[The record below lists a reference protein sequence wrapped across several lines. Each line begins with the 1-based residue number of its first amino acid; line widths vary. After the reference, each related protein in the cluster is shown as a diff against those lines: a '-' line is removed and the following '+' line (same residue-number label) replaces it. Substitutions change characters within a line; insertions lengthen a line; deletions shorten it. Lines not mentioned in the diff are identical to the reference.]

1 MAFSSPSCLYYEVF
15 SYLIDYKLQ
24 FPFSSNPEEITMRS
38 AIIKEG
44 PERAPNRSLLKATG
58 VTDAEMR
65 RPFIAVVNSW
75 NDIIPGHIHL
85 NKLAE
90 AVKAGIRNA
99 GGVPFEFHTIGVCD
113 GIAMGHEGMKYS
125 LPSREVI
132 EDTIELMVKAHQF
145 DGMVLIPSCD
155 KIVPGHI
162 MAAGRLDIPSI
173 VVTGGPMLPGYV
185 DDKYTDLISVFEGV
199 GAHRAGKLSE
209 ADLER
214 LENLSCAGAGSCAG
228 MFTANTMACMTEA
241 LGLSLPGC
249 ATAHAVDAK
258 KTRIAKESGERIVEM
273 VRENLTPR
281 KLVTPKSFENAIMV
295 DMAIGGS
302 TNTTLHLPALA
313 HEFGIELSLETFDE
327 LSRTT
332 PHLISLRPGG
342 PNFMLHFDRAGGVQA
357 ILQRLA
363 SKLDL
368 TRLTANGK
376 TLGENLE
383 EFEIINPKLNKEI
396 VATLENPIHAQGG
409 IAVLKGTLA
418 PDGSV
423 VKQTAVDPK
432 MHIHTG
438 PARVYDC
445 EEDAMKGILAG
456 EVKPGDIVV
465 IRYEGPKGGP
475 GMREMLAATAAIGGM
490 GLLESV
496 ALVTDGRFSGGTRG
510 PCIGHVSPEASEGG
524 PIGLV
529 KTGDLI
535 EINIPERILNL
546 KISEE
551 EFKRRKAAF
560 VPKKKEVTGY
570 LARYQ
575 RSVHSANTGGIVD

>member
-1 MAFSSPSCLYYEVF
+1 
-15 SYLIDYKLQ
+15 
-24 FPFSSNPEEITMRS
+24 MRS

-44 PERAPNRSLLKATG
+44 PERAANRSLLKATG
-58 VTDAEMR
+58 VTDSEMKK
-65 RPFIAVVNSW
+65 PFIAVVNSW
-75 NDIIPGHIHL
+75 NDIVPGHIHL

-132 EDTIELMVKAHQF
+132 EDTIELMVRAHQF
-145 DGMVLIPSCD
+145 DGMVLIPTCD
-155 KIVPGHI
+155 KIVPGHL
-162 MAAGRLDIPSI
+162 MAAGRLDIPAI

-199 GAHRAGKLSE
+199 GAYRAGKLSE
-209 ADLER
+209 AELKR

-258 KTRIAKESGERIVEM
+258 KVRIAKESGERVVEL
-273 VRENLTPR
+273 VKENITPR
-281 KLVTPKSFENAIMV
+281 KIVTQKSFENAIMV
-295 DMAIGGS
+295 DMAVGGS

-313 HEFGIELSLETFDE
+313 HEFGLELPLEAFDE
-327 LSRTT
+327 LSRKT

-342 PNFMLHFDRAGGVQA
+342 PNFMLHFDRAGGVEA
-357 ILQRLA
+357 VMQRLA
-363 SKLDL
+363 SKLHLDQL
-368 TRLTANGK
+368 TVNGK
-376 TLGENLE
+376 TIGENLN
-383 EFEIINPKLNKEI
+383 EFEIVNPKLNKEI
-396 VATLENPIHAQGG
+396 IATLENPIHAEGG
-409 IAVLKGTLA
+409 IAVLKGSLA

-423 VKQTAVDPK
+423 VKQAAVDPK
-432 MHIHTG
+432 MRVHTG
-438 PARVYDC
+438 PAKVYDC
-445 EEDAMKGILAG
+445 EEEAMQGILAG
-456 EVKPGDIVV
+456 DVKPGNVVV

-475 GMREMLAATAAIGGM
+475 GMREMLAATAAIAGM

-496 ALVTDGRFSGGTRG
+496 ALITDGRFSGGTRG

-524 PIGLV
+524 PIAFV
-529 KTGDLI
+529 KDGDLI
-535 EINIPERILNL
+535 EINIPERVLNL
-546 KISEE
+546 KVSEE
-551 EFKRRKAAF
+551 ELKKRRAAF
-560 VPKKKEVTGY
+560 VPPKKEVTGY

>member
-1 MAFSSPSCLYYEVF
+1 
-15 SYLIDYKLQ
+15 
-24 FPFSSNPEEITMRS
+24 MRS

-44 PERAPNRSLLKATG
+44 PERAGNRSLLKATG
-58 VTDAEMR
+58 VTDAEMK

-75 NDIIPGHIHL
+75 NDIVPGHTHL

-99 GGVPFEFHTIGVCD
+99 GGVPFEFHTIAVCD

-125 LPSREVI
+125 LPSREII

-145 DGMVLIPSCD
+145 DGMVLIPTCD
-155 KIVPGHI
+155 KIVPGHL
-162 MAAGRLDIPSI
+162 MAAGRLDIPAI

-199 GAHRAGKLSE
+199 GSYRAGKLSE
-209 ADLER
+209 AELKR

-258 KTRIAKESGERIVEM
+258 KMRIAKESGELIVEL
-273 VRENLTPR
+273 VKKNITPR
-281 KLVTPKSFENAIMV
+281 QIVTQKSFENAIMV
-295 DMAIGGS
+295 DMAVGGS

-313 HEFGIELSLETFDE
+313 HEFGLELPLEAFDE

-342 PNFMLHFDRAGGVQA
+342 PNFMLHFDRAGGVEA
-357 ILQRLA
+357 IMQRLA
-363 SKLDL
+363 SKLHLDQL
-368 TRLTANGK
+368 TVNGK
-376 TLGENLE
+376 TIKENLN

-396 VATLENPIHAQGG
+396 IATLEKPIHAEGG

-423 VKQTAVDPK
+423 VKQAAVDPK
-432 MHIHTG
+432 MRVHTG

-445 EEDAMKGILAG
+445 EEDAMKSILAG
-456 EVKPGDIVV
+456 DIKPGDIII

-496 ALVTDGRFSGGTRG
+496 ALITDGRFSGGTRG

-529 KTGDLI
+529 KEGDLI
-535 EINIPERILNL
+535 EINIPERVLNL
-546 KISEE
+546 KVSEE
-551 EFKRRKAAF
+551 ELEKRRAVF
-560 VPKKKEVTGY
+560 VPPKKKVTGY

-575 RSVHSANTGGIVD
+575 RAVHSANTGGIVD

>member
-1 MAFSSPSCLYYEVF
+1 
-15 SYLIDYKLQ
+15 
-24 FPFSSNPEEITMRS
+24 MRS
-38 AIIKEG
+38 SIIKEG
-44 PERAPNRSLLKATG
+44 PERAANRSLLKATG
-58 VTDAEMR
+58 VTDSEMR
-65 RPFIAVVNSW
+65 KPFIAVVNSW

-145 DGMVLIPSCD
+145 DGVVLIPSCD
-155 KIVPGHI
+155 KIVPGHL
-162 MAAGRLDIPSI
+162 MAAGRLDIPAI

-199 GAHRAGKLSE
+199 GAYSAGKLSE
-209 ADLER
+209 IDLKR
-214 LENLSCAGAGSCAG
+214 LENFSCAGAGSCAG

-258 KTRIAKESGERIVEM
+258 KARIAKESGERIVEM
-273 VRENLTPR
+273 IRENLTPR
-281 KLVTPKSFENAIMV
+281 KIVSLKSFENAIMV

-313 HEFGIELSLETFDE
+313 HEFGLNLPLEKFDE

-332 PHLISLRPGG
+332 PHLISLRPSG

-357 ILQRLA
+357 IMQRLS
-363 SKLDL
+363 SKLHLDQL
-368 TRLTANGK
+368 TVNGK
-376 TLGENLE
+376 TIGENLK
-383 EFEIINPKLNKEI
+383 EFDIVNPKLNKEI
-396 VATLENPIHAQGG
+396 IATLEEPIHAEGG
-409 IAVLKGTLA
+409 IAVLKGNLA

-423 VKQTAVDPK
+423 VKQAAVDPK
-432 MHIHTG
+432 MRVYTG
-438 PARVYDC
+438 PAKVYNC
-445 EEDAMKGILAG
+445 EEDAMESILAG
-456 EVKPGDIVV
+456 NVKPGDIVV

-496 ALVTDGRFSGGTRG
+496 ALITDGRFSGGTRG

-524 PIGLV
+524 PIALV
-529 KTGDLI
+529 KDGDMI
-535 EINIPERILNL
+535 EINIPERVLNL
-546 KISEE
+546 KVSEE
-551 EFKRRKAAF
+551 ELKQRKAVF
-560 VPKKKEVTGY
+560 VPPKKEVTGY

-575 RSVHSANTGGIVD
+575 RAVHSANTGGIVD

>member
-1 MAFSSPSCLYYEVF
+1 
-15 SYLIDYKLQ
+15 
-24 FPFSSNPEEITMRS
+24 MRS
-38 AIIKEG
+38 SIIKEG
-44 PERAPNRSLLKATG
+44 PERAANRSLLKATG
-58 VTDAEMR
+58 VTDSEMR
-65 RPFIAVVNSW
+65 KPFIAVVNSW
-75 NDIIPGHIHL
+75 NDIVPGHIHL
-85 NKLAE
+85 SKLAE

-132 EDTIELMVKAHQF
+132 EDTIELMVRAHQF
-145 DGMVLIPSCD
+145 DGIVLMPTCD
-155 KIVPGHI
+155 KIVPGHL
-162 MAAGRLDIPSI
+162 MAAGRLDIPAI

-199 GAHRAGKLSE
+199 GAYRAGKLSE
-209 ADLER
+209 AELNR

-281 KLVTPKSFENAIMV
+281 KIVTFKSFENAIMV

-313 HEFGIELSLETFDE
+313 HEFGLKLPLDTFDE

-357 ILQRLA
+357 VMQRLS
-363 SKLDL
+363 SKLHLDQL
-368 TRLTANGK
+368 TVNGK
-376 TLGENLE
+376 TIGENLE
-383 EFEIINPKLNKEI
+383 GLDIVNPKLNKEI
-396 VATLENPIHAQGG
+396 LATLENPIHAQGG
-409 IAVLKGTLA
+409 IAVLKGSLA
-418 PDGSV
+418 PDGAV
-423 VKQTAVDPK
+423 VKQAAVAPN
-432 MHIHTG
+432 MRVHTG
-438 PARVYDC
+438 PARVYDS
-445 EEDAMKGILAG
+445 EEDSMTDILAG
-456 EVKPGDIVV
+456 HVKPGDVII

-496 ALVTDGRFSGGTRG
+496 ALITDGRFSGGTRG

-524 PIGLV
+524 PIALV
-529 KTGDLI
+529 KDGDMI
-535 EINIPERILNL
+535 EINIPERILDL
-546 KISEE
+546 KVSEE
-551 EFKRRKAAF
+551 ELKQRKAAF
-560 VPKKKEVTGY
+560 VPPKKEVTGY

-575 RSVHSANTGGIVD
+575 RAVHSANTGGIVD

>member
-1 MAFSSPSCLYYEVF
+1 
-15 SYLIDYKLQ
+15 
-24 FPFSSNPEEITMRS
+24 MRS

-44 PERAPNRSLLKATG
+44 PERAANRSLLKATG
-58 VTDAEMR
+58 VTDAEMK

-132 EDTIELMVKAHQF
+132 EDTIELMVRAHQF
-145 DGMVLIPSCD
+145 DGMVLIPTCD
-155 KIVPGHI
+155 KIVPGHL
-162 MAAGRLDIPSI
+162 MAAGRLDIPAI

-199 GAHRAGKLSE
+199 GAFRAGKLSE
-209 ADLER
+209 AELER

-258 KTRIAKESGERIVEM
+258 KVRIAKESGERIVEL
-273 VRENLTPR
+273 VKQNITPR
-281 KLVTPKSFENAIMV
+281 KIVTYKSFENAIMV
-295 DMAIGGS
+295 DMAVGGS

-313 HEFGIELSLETFDE
+313 HEFGLELPLEAFDE
-327 LSRTT
+327 LSRKTS
-332 PHLISLRPGG
+332 HLISLRPGG
-342 PNFMLHFDRAGGVQA
+342 PNFMLHFDRAGGVEA
-357 ILQRLA
+357 VMQRLS
-363 SKLDL
+363 SKLHLDQL
-368 TRLTANGK
+368 TVNGK
-376 TLGENLE
+376 TIGENISEL
-383 EFEIINPKLNKEI
+383 EIINPKLNEEI
-396 VATLENPIHAQGG
+396 IKNLENPIHAEGG
-409 IAVLKGTLA
+409 IAVLKGSLA

-423 VKQTAVDPK
+423 VKQAAVDPK
-432 MHIHTG
+432 MRVHTG
-438 PARVYDC
+438 PAKVYDC
-445 EEDAMKGILAG
+445 EEDAMKSILAG

-475 GMREMLAATAAIGGM
+475 GMREMLAATAAIAGM

-529 KTGDLI
+529 KDGDLI

-546 KISEE
+546 KVSEE
-551 EFKRRKAAF
+551 ELEKRRSVF
-560 VPKKKEVTGY
+560 NPPEKKVTGY

-575 RSVHSANTGGIVD
+575 RAVHSANTGGIVD

>member
-1 MAFSSPSCLYYEVF
+1 
-15 SYLIDYKLQ
+15 
-24 FPFSSNPEEITMRS
+24 MRS
-38 AIIKEG
+38 SIIKEG
-44 PERAPNRSLLKATG
+44 PERAANRSLLKATG
-58 VTDAEMR
+58 ITDSEMK

-132 EDTIELMVKAHQF
+132 EDTIELMVRAHQF
-145 DGMVLIPSCD
+145 DGMVLMPTCD
-155 KIVPGHI
+155 KIVPGHL
-162 MAAGRLDIPSI
+162 MAAGRLDIPAI

-199 GAHRAGKLSE
+199 GAYRAGKLSE
-209 ADLER
+209 ADLNR

-281 KLVTPKSFENAIMV
+281 KIVNPKSFENAIMV

-313 HEFGIELSLETFDE
+313 HEFGLNLPLDTFDE

-357 ILQRLA
+357 VMQRLS
-363 SKLDL
+363 SKLNLDQF
-368 TRLTANGK
+368 TVNGK
-376 TLGENLE
+376 TIKENLE
-383 EFEIINPKLNKEI
+383 ELDIVNPKLNKEI
-396 VATLENPIHAQGG
+396 LTTLENPIHAEGG
-409 IAVLKGTLA
+409 IAILKGSLA

-423 VKQTAVDPK
+423 VKQAAVSPN
-432 MHIHTG
+432 MRVHTG

-445 EEDAMKGILAG
+445 EEDSMKAILAG
-456 EVKPGDIVV
+456 HVKPGDVVV

-496 ALVTDGRFSGGTRG
+496 ALITDGRFSGGTRG

-524 PIGLV
+524 PIALV
-529 KTGDLI
+529 KDGDMI

-546 KISEE
+546 KVSEE
-551 EFKRRKAAF
+551 ELKQRKAVF
-560 VPKKKEVTGY
+560 VPPKKEVTGY

-575 RSVHSANTGGIVD
+575 RAVHSANTGGIVD

>member
-1 MAFSSPSCLYYEVF
+1 
-15 SYLIDYKLQ
+15 
-24 FPFSSNPEEITMRS
+24 MRS

-368 TRLTANGK
+368 TQLTVNGK
-376 TLGENLE
+376 TLGKNLE

-496 ALVTDGRFSGGTRG
+496 ALITDGRFSGGTRG